1 MIELAPRHPTDLF
14 GRSVMFAR
22 GALRDRDFAKLANAL
37 ENSLPTRHKYERGK
51 ADNSN
56 VIPIDAL
63 RRRHAVDT
71 AHKADSDGIPVSVL
85 TAEIGPKLTL
95 MLLLMGFD
103 FLEDISRIHPM
114 VLASLPSVGPATM
127 NKIKAVMESY
137 GCSLG
142 SGDRIDSGYMD
153 FCEQLELDI

>member
-1 MIELAPRHPTDLF
+1 
-14 GRSVMFAR
+14 MFAR

-37 ENSLPTRHKYERGK
+37 ENSLPNRHKFERGK
-51 ADNSN
+51 AGNSN
-56 VIPIDAL
+56 VISIDAL
-63 RRRHAVDT
+63 KKRHMADKVDGD
-71 AHKADSDGIPVSVL
+71 KIPISVL
-85 TAEIGPKLTL
+85 NTEIGPKLTL

-103 FLEDISRIHPM
+103 FLEDISRIHPI

-127 NKIKAVMESY
+127 NKISAVMESY

-142 SGDRIDSGYMD
+142 SDARIDSGYTD